1 NNYHW
6 VAKIPGRISPLI
18 VVCIP
23 LSCKDLSQTELVRA
37 AIFLVRLV
45 PRRPENQRQ
54 RAVSPNDVEIVCRKI
69 LFSPVARR
77 NDDSLMLADHLLEVF
92 DCFERHVVLRIAKI
106 HERARVNAVIRN
118 HDLDRAVRIDSR
130 NGSMF
135 AASRKRETQSNEYEG
150 DIQDSAGA
158 DSRVSGA

>member
-1 NNYHW
+1 
-6 VAKIPGRISPLI
+6 
-18 VVCIP
+18 
-23 LSCKDLSQTELVRA
+23 SCKDLSQTKLVRS

-54 RAVSPNDVEIVCRKI
+54 RAVPPNDVEIVCRKI

-106 HERARVNAVIRN
+106 HERARVNAMIRN
-118 HDLDRAVRIDSR
+118 HDLDRAGRIASR

-135 AASRKRETQSNEYEG
+135 AASRERETQSTESDGYFMNC
-150 DIQDSAGA
+150 AGA
-158 DSRVSGA
+158 PWKLAVRWKPPVGRPCTTGHIAVSC

>member
-1 NNYHW
+1 M
-6 VAKIPGRISPLI
+6 
-18 VVCIP
+18 
-23 LSCKDLSQTELVRA
+23 QTKLFA
-37 AIFLVRLV
+37 
-45 PRRPENQRQ
+45 
-54 RAVSPNDVEIVCRKI
+54 I

-106 HERARVNAVIRN
+106 HERARVSAVIRN

-135 AASRKRETQSNEYEG
+135 AASRKRETQSNEYDG
-150 DIQDSAGA
+150 YFKHCAGA
-158 DSRVSGA
+158 HSNLAVRWKPPVVPNCTTSHISVSF